1 MKDVRWNIWRK
12 KQVPSTSSG
21 SEELDKVV
29 GGHVK
34 KGIQINAFEAIKTP
48 IRPPNTK
55 PRPFQPPNIDL
66 EKGKCIGGRG
76 FTDRRWG

>member
-1 MKDVRWNIWRK
+1 MKYMKKRK
-12 KQVPSTSSG
+12 VPSASSG

-29 GGHVK
+29 GGHVE

-55 PRPFQPPNIDL
+55 PKTVPATQH
-66 EKGKCIGGRG
+66 
-76 FTDRRWG
+76 